1 MVESTIDFKFIQG
14 LVKTYNLKT
23 ISMSEIT
30 LKEKVGEGGQAQ
42 VYLGAYGKITVAV
55 KVITELDK
63 KCFEQEVSALSK
75 VNHANI
81 PKFYG
86 LIVEKT
92 LAIVIDYV
100 KGRTLDEIVSKLNN
114 SQKVSIIKQLADVL
128 EYMHSLGFIHR
139 DLKPEN
145 TMIDENCNV
154 FLIDF
159 GIAKHIN
166 ENTFDA
172 VTRAKGTVHYLA
184 PESLDAA
191 DYTEEEDIISIITT
205 KVDVWSYG
213 CIVSYLFSGHLPW
226 SNVYNESS
234 ICQQLM
240 MKTKFPVPNNLGN
253 DTIVKIVTACT
264 EVDSKKRAN
273 MKDIKAMLE
282 KLN

>member
-1 MVESTIDFKFIQG
+1 MDFKFVNG
-14 LVKTYNLKT
+14 LVKTYNIKT

-30 LKEKVGEGGQAQ
+30 LKEKVGEGGQAT
-42 VYLGAYGKITVAV
+42 VYLGAYGDITVAV

-63 KCFEQEVSALSK
+63 KCFEQEIVALSK
-75 VNHANI
+75 VSHKNI

-86 LIVEKT
+86 LITEKT
-92 LAIVIDYV
+92 LAIVIDYI
-100 KGRTLDEIVSKLNN
+100 KGRTLDEVVTKLNN
-114 SQKVSIIKQLADVL
+114 NQKVSISKQLADVL

-159 GIAKHIN
+159 GIAKRLN
-166 ENTFDA
+166 EGTFDA

-213 CIVSYLFSGHLPW
+213 CIVSYLFSGYLPW
-226 SNVYNESS
+226 SNVYNESA

-240 MKTKFPVPNNLGN
+240 LKTKFPVPNNLGN
-253 DTIVKIVTACT
+253 DTIVKIVSACT
-264 EVDSKKRAN
+264 ETDSKKRAT
-273 MKDIKAMLE
+273 MKEIKALLE
-282 KLN
+282 KL